1 MLAALFGV
9 DLGGREPKG
18 GGVTFGKGGRAPKA
32 RAAGRQPPRR
42 RADPQPSD
50 PCPAHA
56 KFVPLPAETNA
67 PAPAP
72 SGARYSRWD
81 PGPGP
86 GVGAG
91 HGSDDDEDENEADND
106 DFAAVWDTD
115 DETKGDETD
124 DEETFE
130 PDSLSV
136 TESVSDVGSL
146 DDRSRFESRGFLGSR
161 SDARQGVPV
170 YSGPQLCFDDED
182 DDD

>member
-1 MLAALFGV
+1 MEQPLAQLVLALGHAGADLLGEHV
-9 DLGGREPKG
+9 PTRGDSLEAVVQPLGGEHLGSATGPHDEID
-18 GGVTFGKGGRAPKA
+18 
-32 RAAGRQPPRR
+32 AGP
-42 RADPQPSD
+42 
-50 PCPAHA
+50 
-56 KFVPLPAETNA
+56 
-67 PAPAP
+67 
-72 SGARYSRWD
+72 
-81 PGPGP
+81 
-86 GVGAG
+86 GAG
-91 HGSDDDEDENEADND
+91 HGSDDEDDRRSETDND

-146 DDRSRFESRGFLGSR
+146 DDRSRFESRGFLGR
-161 SDARQGVPV
+161 SEARQGVPV